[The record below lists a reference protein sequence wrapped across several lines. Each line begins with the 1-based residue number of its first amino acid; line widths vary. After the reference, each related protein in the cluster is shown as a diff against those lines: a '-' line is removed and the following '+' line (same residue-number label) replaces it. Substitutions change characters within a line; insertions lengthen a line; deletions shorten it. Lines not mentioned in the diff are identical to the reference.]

1 MVSQVAAA
9 VVSTLA
15 SKAVDSIF
23 GGAKQKSQASPAPQ
37 AAEPAVAPVR
47 DDEAS
52 RRAQRQSIQKARSRS
67 GRASTVLSDVGNGTT
82 LG

>member
-1 MVSQVAAA
+1 MVEAVASA
-9 VVSTLA
+9 VISTVA

-23 GGAKQKSQASPAPQ
+23 GGSKQKGQAAAPPAP
-37 AAEPAVAPVR
+37 AAPAVAPTR

-52 RRAQRQSIQKARSRS
+52 RRAKRQSIQARRERS